1 MQRVRRER
9 AVPLDGGRGSEV
21 TVTLAVTVKVV
32 GGRIS
37 EPDLARW
44 ATEGLEKYHNF
55 RGGFI
60 NTGRHPMSGITAPTV
75 IVL

>member
-21 TVTLAVTVKVV
+21 TVMLAVTVKVV
-32 GGRIS
+32 EGRIS

-55 RGGFI
+55 RAGFV

-75 IVL
+75 TVL

>member
-9 AVPLDGGRGSEV
+9 AVPLEGGKGSEV
-21 TVTLAVTVKVV
+21 TVQLSITVRVV
-32 GGRIS
+32 EGRIS

-44 ATEGLEKYHNF
+44 AAEGLQKYHNF

-60 NTGRHPMSGITAPTV
+60 NTDRHPMSGIAAPTV
-75 IVL
+75 EVL